1 MNKDKKI
8 TRFSQCSDPEGYI
21 KKDREWIDL
30 YILLYKGYTLDELID
45 VDKSVFMMADKI
57 RGIEQKIE
65 FLIMIYENNV
75 ASLTAIDELIQ
86 EKAEKQKKERGNV

>member
-1 MNKDKKI
+1 MRASYK
-8 TRFSQCSDPEGYI
+8 

-30 YILLYKGYTLDELID
+30 YKLLYSGYTLDELID
-45 VDKSVFMMADKI
+45 IDKSVFMMADKI
-57 RGIEQKIE
+57 RGLEQKIE
-65 FLIMIYENNV
+65 FLIMIHENNV